1 MQFSNLSKNTS
12 PLTLEGKTMYEAI
25 KKYNNKIL
33 SKTDE
38 ENLESLLKDLPKDI
52 DVKIWQWYKHTRIA
66 LIKDGYLV

>member
-1 MQFSNLSKNTS
+1 
-12 PLTLEGKTMYEAI
+12 MYEAI